1 MASGVFF
8 GFSPASSAP
17 APGALTGVNV
27 SSVLIH
33 FGMLASLSS
42 RGRPRHCLTPTSSSS
57 RTPSES
63 LRTLTH
69 VAGSPESL
77 APAPLETA
85 RTIAPTIARPTI
97 QPVGRVASGTR
108 SWRLTA
114 RIMGLKVEPWTAADP
129 SSHTPSSSHEGS
141 AGETISGDALDRPGR
156 AREKT
161 RFAGLF
167 QAAEGTRTL
176 DLLHG

>member
-1 MASGVFF
+1 M
-8 GFSPASSAP
+8 
-17 APGALTGVNV
+17 
-27 SSVLIH
+27 
-33 FGMLASLSS
+33 
-42 RGRPRHCLTPTSSSS
+42 PRS
-57 RTPSES
+57 
-63 LRTLTH
+63 
-69 VAGSPESL
+69 
-77 APAPLETA
+77 
-85 RTIAPTIARPTI
+85 
-97 QPVGRVASGTR
+97 PVGRVASGTR

-176 DLLHG
+176 DLVPFPNQRDPLRRFPAQ